1 MPEKAK
7 RQPSAEVCYG
17 CGAMSD
23 DPHPIMAVVNKK
35 DAADAKN
42 VIENPDATRDF
53 VGVPV
58 CSACHKDPAHR
69 TTHAIKGHFFERV
82 GNMPK
87 VALMLAGSSDI
98 GA

>member
-1 MPEKAK
+1 MAK
-7 RQPSAEVCYG
+7 DTKKGAEVCYG

-23 DPHPIMAVVNKK
+23 DPHPIFAVVNKDDVDK
-35 DAADAKN
+35 GYKS
-42 VIENPDATRDF
+42 VIENPDTTRPF

-69 TTHAIKGHFFERV
+69 TAHQIKGHFFERV

-87 VALMLAGSSDI
+87 VALMLAGSNDI
-98 GA
+98 GG